1 MSQKDI
7 NNIKFYL
14 GVTVLFLIIV
24 FGFIWLES
32 SVQNR
37 WEKYEQKVFAEYMVE

>member
-14 GVTVLFLIIV
+14 GVAVLFLIIV

-37 WEKYEQKVFAEYMVE
+37 WDKYEQKVFAEYMVE